1 METKISSQQLV
12 MIFVNEAFEER
23 QTVRQRESQKET
35 QKEMGKKGRRGNKT
49 ISPDSGLSSVR
60 RLKAY

>member
-23 QTVRQRESQKET
+23 QSVRQRDRET
-35 QKEMGKKGRRGNKT
+35 QQEMGKKGRRGNKT